1 VMVFV
6 NTEKSDRQLIG
17 AFQQNA
23 LQRVKAGDEAEVAFD
38 AVPGRVFKG
47 KVRQVIDA
55 IATGQL
61 QPTGTLVDP
70 GALPPGGRALAQI
83 DIEEDLSNYQ
93 IPLGAV
99 AQVAIYSE
107 HWEHLSLLRKILLR
121 MRSWEN
127 YVFLEG
133 H

>member
-1 VMVFV
+1 MVFV
-6 NTEKSDRQLIG
+6 NTEKGDKILAA
-17 AFQQNA
+17 AFQQNS

-47 KVRQVIDA
+47 KVRYVIDA
-55 IATGQL
+55 IAAGQL
-61 QPTGTLVDP
+61 QPNGTLVDP

-83 DIEEDLSNYQ
+83 DIEEDLTNYQ

-99 AQVAIYSE
+99 AQVAIYTKY
-107 HWEHLSLLRKILLR
+107 WEHLSLLRKILLR

-127 YVFLEG
+127 YIFLEG